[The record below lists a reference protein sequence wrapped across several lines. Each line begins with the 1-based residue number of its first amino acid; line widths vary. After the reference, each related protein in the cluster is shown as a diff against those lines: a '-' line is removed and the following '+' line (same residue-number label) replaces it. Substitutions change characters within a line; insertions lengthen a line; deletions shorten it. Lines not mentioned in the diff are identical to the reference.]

1 MSLRISCAADY
12 KLYSIFG
19 RYECTVARSAIYI
32 VIYTM
37 EVSVYISQIYIIHK
51 YKMKAFYNKTY
62 SSNKFLREQNY
73 SIARFLVANQNS
85 QTE

>member
-1 MSLRISCAADY
+1 
-12 KLYSIFG
+12 
-19 RYECTVARSAIYI
+19 
-32 VIYTM
+32 M

-62 SSNKFLREQNY
+62 SSNKLLREQNY